1 MSRLAAPCANAA
13 LASRPSAR
21 ARCQPHS
28 AGPQFAFG
36 NGVIV
41 LMEQPVSRAMQFDSK
56 RMIPVVIAA
65 LAAVAGCKHTSES
78 NGEVSRNWTPSQQD
92 TYMGVPAAQVQAAIR
107 QRLDSQPPAPVQAD
121 SWKHVKGLYARFG
134 DNLLWLDD
142 KGVHQPRVSA
152 LLNVLAGADSDAIRL
167 DALPLADLDRAL
179 RTVDGTKHPTAAQL
193 ADADVLLSA
202 AYATYGENMLTGQL
216 DPHEFNQSWHI
227 NRQEEKVDSALT
239 LTMRED
245 DLAAGLVRMRP
256 QDPMYDSLRT
266 EFVRYRDVVARGG
279 WQPIPD
285 GPQLKPGKSAP
296 PARIAAL
303 RARLAAEGYVSD
315 TSANSSDSSAT
326 SRDSTVA
333 RASQPRGLYD
343 RELAGAV
350 ARFQAD
356 HSIAVDSMLGGETL
370 QAMNL
375 PAQYRLGQIAANLE
389 RYRWMPRTLGSR
401 YILVN
406 VPQFFLHAYDSGQK
420 VLDMKVIVGQEYEDK
435 ATPVF
440 SDSMEYVV
448 FRPYWNVTPDIAAKE
463 IFPKE
468 EANPGYLA
476 ANDMEVYNDHGR
488 QAIRQRPGPKN
499 SLGLVKFMFPNDFNI
514 YLHDTPND
522 ELFNKDV
529 RAFSHGCIRVEK
541 PAELAQWVLGW
552 PADRVQQAMHD
563 GPDDRTVKLPRKI
576 PVYIVYF
583 TTFVENGALHF
594 GNDLYDRDSQL
605 VNALQNVAMPSAATI
620 GAQKELRA
628 LAGG

>member
-1 MSRLAAPCANAA
+1 MVA
-13 LASRPSAR
+13 
-21 ARCQPHS
+21 
-28 AGPQFAFG
+28 
-36 NGVIV
+36 I
-41 LMEQPVSRAMQFDSK
+41 
-56 RMIPVVIAA
+56 
-65 LAAVAGCKHTSES
+65 AGCKNTHVSG
-78 NGEVSRNWTPSQQD
+78 GEVTRNWTPARQD
-92 TYMGVPAAQVQAAIR
+92 AYMGVPAAEVQAAVR
-107 QRLDSQPPAPVQAD
+107 QRLASTPPAPVQAD
-121 SWKHVKGLYARFG
+121 SWKHAKNLYAQFG

-142 KGVHQPRVSA
+142 NGVHQPRVAA
-152 LLNVLAGADSDAIRL
+152 LLNTLAGADSDAIRL

-179 RTVDGTKHPTAAQL
+179 RTLQSTKHPTAAQL

-202 AYATYGENMLTGQL
+202 SYATYGENMLTGQL
-216 DPHEFNQSWHI
+216 DPRQFNQSWHI
-227 NRQEEKVDSALT
+227 NRQEEKIDSALT
-239 LTMRED
+239 LTLRED
-245 DLAAGLVRMRP
+245 DLSAGLVRMRP

-266 EFVRYRDVVARGG
+266 EFVRYRAVVARGG

-285 GPQLKPGKSAP
+285 GPQLKPGKSAS
-296 PARIAAL
+296 PARLAAL
-303 RARLAAEGYVSD
+303 RARLAAEGYLPD
-315 TSANSSDSSAT
+315 TAAKAGDSAS
-326 SRDSTVA
+326 A
-333 RASQPRGLYD
+333 RAPSTYD
-343 RELAGAV
+343 HALAGAV
-350 ARFQAD
+350 AQFQVE

-370 QAMNL
+370 EAMNL

-389 RYRWMPRTLGSR
+389 RYRWMPRTLGTR
-401 YILVN
+401 YIMVN
-406 VPQFFLHAYDSGQK
+406 VPQFYLHAFDSGQK
-420 VLDMKVIVGQEYEDK
+420 VLDMKVIVGQEYQDK

-476 ANDMEVYNDHGR
+476 ANNMEVYNDHGR

-541 PAELAQWVLGW
+541 PTELAEWVLGW
-552 PADRVQQAMHD
+552 PADKVEQAMHD
-563 GPDDRTVKLPRKI
+563 GSDDHTVKLPRKI

-583 TTFVENGALHF
+583 TTFVENGDLYF

-605 VNALQNVAMPSAATI
+605 VNELQNVAMPSAATVA
-620 GAQKELRA
+620 AQRELRD
-628 LAGG
+628 LARD